1 MYDSQELQFINGTPS
16 RILLVIEPR
25 SSEFWIESGA
35 TVRVLV
41 RGTST
46 TPRLDVEYLSGGLV
60 MYASGSGQV
69 EVYQNGRRLAQY
81 KRTRN
86 MAKRLVCKVVASN

>member
-1 MYDSQELQFINGTPS
+1 MHDSQELQFINSTPS
-16 RILLVIEPR
+16 RMLLVIEPR

-41 RGTST
+41 RDPSI
-46 TPRLDVEYLSGGLV
+46 TPCLGVEYLAGGLV
-60 MYASGSGQV
+60 VYASGNGQV

-86 MAKRLVCKVVASN
+86 MAKKLVS

>member
-25 SSEFWIESGA
+25 SSEFWIEGGA

-86 MAKRLVCKVVASN
+86 MAKKLVCKVAASN

>member
-1 MYDSQELQFINGTPS
+1 MYDIQELQFINGTSS
-16 RILLVIEPR
+16 RMLLVIEPR

-41 RGTST
+41 SDTSA
-46 TPRLDVEYLSGGLV
+46 TPRLDVEYLTGGLV
-60 MYASGSGQV
+60 VFASGSGQV

-86 MAKRLVCKVVASN
+86 MAKNLVS